1 LSFDSSITCRFKY
14 EKKDHLM
21 RTKLILPLLIASVLI
36 ASCTQSP
43 TGRRQLMLFDD
54 KKLSAM
60 GIQTFEGMKAE
71 TPISKNKKVN
81 QYVQCVANN
90 LLKHT
95 DAKWQQTPWEI
106 VVFEDDQV
114 NAFALPGGK
123 MGVYTGLLL
132 VADNQS
138 QLAAVIGHE
147 IAHVM
152 AGHSNER
159 LSSDQF
165 ISTALTV
172 ADSALTVAGSPYQ
185 EQMRSAFGL
194 GAQVGI
200 ALPFS
205 RAHETEAD
213 IMGLE
218 LMAKSGFVPT
228 ESVKLWQ
235 NMAAKGSGSTPQ
247 LLSSHPVPDN
257 RIKELNKHMAVAES
271 YYQQRRSQGALP
283 NCNKA

>member
-1 LSFDSSITCRFKY
+1 
-14 EKKDHLM
+14 M
-21 RTKLILPLLIASVLI
+21 RTKFVLSVVVTSLLIASC
-36 ASCTQSP
+36 AQSP

-95 DAKWQQTPWEI
+95 DTKWQQIPWEI
-106 VVFEDDQV
+106 VVFDDDQV

-123 MGVYTGLLL
+123 IGVYTGLLL

-147 IAHVM
+147 IAHVI

-165 ISTALTV
+165 ISTALAV
-172 ADSALTVAGSPYQ
+172 ADGALAVAGSPYQ
-185 EQMRSAFGL
+185 QQMKTAFGL

-205 RAHETEAD
+205 RTHESEAD

-218 LMAKSGFVPT
+218 LMAKSGFVPA

-257 RIKELNKHMAVAES
+257 RIKALNNHMAIAEG

-283 NCNKA
+283 SCSKA

>member
-1 LSFDSSITCRFKY
+1 
-14 EKKDHLM
+14 M
-21 RTKLILPLLIASVLI
+21 RTKLVFPLLIASVLI

-172 ADSALTVAGSPYQ
+172 ADGALAVAGSPYQ

-271 YYQQRRSQGALP
+271 FYQQRRSQGALP

>member
-1 LSFDSSITCRFKY
+1 MVQQFSANRTLLALFSSAV
-14 EKKDHLM
+14 
-21 RTKLILPLLIASVLI
+21 LLVSAC
-36 ASCTQSP
+36 AESP
-43 TGRRQLMLFDD
+43 TGRPQLMLFDNSQVS
-54 KKLSAM
+54 KL
-60 GIQTFEGMKAE
+60 GIQTFEELKSK
-71 TPISKNKKVN
+71 TPISKDNKAN
-81 QYVQCVANN
+81 RYVQCVAQAV
-90 LLKHT
+90 LKVT
-95 DAKWQQTPWEI
+95 PEKYQANPWEI
-106 VVFEDDQV
+106 VVFDSDQV

-123 MGVYTGLLL
+123 LGVYTGLLL

-147 IAHVM
+147 IAHVI

-165 ISTALTV
+165 IQTALTV

-185 EQMRSAFGL
+185 QQMKTAFGL

-257 RIKELNKHMAVAES
+257 RIKALNKHMMVAEG

-283 NCNKA
+283 NCNRA